1 MIVTATSGLEDLSQR
16 VRVVAT
22 AVGRPRKGSLC
33 QLFQGVS
40 ANCRTVDEVL

>member
-1 MIVTATSGLEDLSQR
+1 MIVTATSGLVDLSQR
-16 VRVVAT
+16 VMVVTT

-33 QLFQGVS
+33 QLCQGLS